1 MSHNFAVN
9 RARAAYIKAGC
20 PASGTPANSMAA
32 GHYESYADSA
42 GNIVLGQPDWLEAE
56 VGGWSGTITTSED
69 NTTFTINNPMSNSS
83 FNGMSAFGGNHGS
96 DNPNGPNGPKH
107 TAMQTFKWTEFG
119 LCHQ

>member
-32 GHYESYADSA
+32 GHYESYAGSA

-56 VGGWSGTITTSED
+56 VGGWSGTITT
-69 NTTFTINNPMSNSS
+69 SNSS